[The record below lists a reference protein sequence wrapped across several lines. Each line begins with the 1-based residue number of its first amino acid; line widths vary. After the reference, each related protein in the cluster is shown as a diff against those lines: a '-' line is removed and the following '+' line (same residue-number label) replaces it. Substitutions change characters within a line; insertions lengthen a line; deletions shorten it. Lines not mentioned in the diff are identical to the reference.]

1 MSDTIDRNQ
10 KWYPE
15 VWALLKTYPN
25 KNYLVNSIVGQSLGA
40 NMAAIEAR
48 HRKQKGEKHDS

>member
-1 MSDTIDRNQ
+1 MSDTVDRNQ

-15 VWALLKTYPN
+15 VWVLLKTYPN
-25 KNYLVNSIVGQSLGA
+25 KNYLVNSIVGQALGA
-40 NMAAIEAR
+40 DMMAIEAR